1 MFMHEITINDH
12 ELKLRIQAE
21 ITRSIEFLRLTYDIG
36 RTSWEIADK
45 IVEQIK
51 EDKKVIHRNKNNLD
65 YLKVEL

>member
-1 MFMHEITINDH
+1 MFMHEITINDQD
-12 ELKLRIQAE
+12 LKLRIQSE
-21 ITRSIEFLRLTYDIG
+21 IMRSIELLRLTYDLG

>member
-1 MFMHEITINDH
+1 MHEITINDQD
-12 ELKLRIQAE
+12 LKLRIQAE
-21 ITRSIEFLRLTYDIG
+21 IMRSIESLRLTNDIG
-36 RTSWEIADK
+36 YTSWEIADK

>member
-21 ITRSIEFLRLTYDIG
+21 ITRSIELLRLTYDIG